1 MVFHREV
8 IGQFHCKLLLSLENA
23 KTEAMVA
30 IVEPAK
36 PNGKRLSL

>member
-8 IGQFHCKLLLSLENA
+8 IGQFHCKLLLSLEIA

-30 IVEPAK
+30 IVEPA
-36 PNGKRLSL
+36 NRTEND